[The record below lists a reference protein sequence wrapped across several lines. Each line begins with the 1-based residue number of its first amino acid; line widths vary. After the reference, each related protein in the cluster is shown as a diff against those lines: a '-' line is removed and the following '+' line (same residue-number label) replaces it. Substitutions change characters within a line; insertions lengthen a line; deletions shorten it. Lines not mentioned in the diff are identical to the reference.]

1 MADPEIPATATNAV
15 DAAPK
20 VFISHAGEDRERFAK
35 PFAARLR
42 ANGVDAWAS
51 FWEINPGDSI
61 VDKIFNEGLKNCEAI
76 VIVLSNNSIDKPW
89 VREELNAGMVRKI
102 EKGSKLIP
110 IRLDGCEVPEC
121 LKHTCW
127 QEILDLRNFD
137 KEFERILNA
146 VFGMYD
152 KPPIGERP
160 AYVRP
165 DVLKIGDLTR
175 IDSVIFEVA
184 CRTALEQDNPLIA
197 AEPLVAALKAKGIS
211 ETQIMETQEVLDSRR
226 YIKLYRAFGSP
237 HAYSFSVEPFGF
249 LQFVQVAFPDFG
261 KICADVAGM
270 LVRSESFSHRSIAR
284 DLNQPVFLIE
294 HVFRAFASNGLI
306 KYAESVGG
314 GLHMDVCWVSPEL
327 RRKLEE
333 TN

>member
-1 MADPEIPATATNAV
+1 MADTEIPATATNAV

-61 VDKIFNEGLKNCEAI
+61 VDKIFNEGLKNCEVI
-76 VIVLSNNSIDKPW
+76 VIVLSNNSIGKPW
-89 VREELNAGMVRKI
+89 VREELNAGMVRRI
-102 EKGSKLIP
+102 EKRSKLIP

-127 QEILDLRNFD
+127 QEIPDLRNFD

-197 AEPLVAALKAKGIS
+197 AEPLVAALKANPESPRSGLLTFEHQGCTAFQAITVDPNLTDAQLRHLIGDASQMLQDRRLERTDKAAVENPKLPLEGGEFAYEVRTSYFPHIKGHFPTFFTWS
-211 ETQIMETQEVLDSRR
+211 GTRTNGSRCR
-226 YIKLYRAFGSP
+226 WSR
-237 HAYSFSVEPFGF
+237 GF
-249 LQFVQVAFPDFG
+249 VVTSGP
-261 KICADVAGM
+261 
-270 LVRSESFSHRSIAR
+270 
-284 DLNQPVFLIE
+284 
-294 HVFRAFASNGLI
+294 
-306 KYAESVGG
+306 
-314 GLHMDVCWVSPEL
+314 W
-327 RRKLEE
+327 
-333 TN
+333 